1 MVADGNLKIIYHFQN
16 LMKMNDTLIQDSI
29 KVASQAIS
37 KVTEAN
43 DNTNWWMWL
52 AIVELGIIAYLIL
65 KEKLKSKVTEKQQF
79 KSESL
84 KQDID
89 FNNIINSSFNSIK
102 LYDELKV
109 KCHPDRFPTD
119 REKNIIA
126 ENLFQEISKN
136 KTNVK
141 RLLELKEEAIQK
153 LNINF

>member
-1 MVADGNLKIIYHFQN
+1 M
-16 LMKMNDTLIQDSI
+16 S
-29 KVASQAIS
+29 AIRP
-37 KVTEAN
+37 
-43 DNTNWWMWL
+43 
-52 AIVELGIIAYLIL
+52 IL
-65 KEKLKSKVTEKQQF
+65 KEKLKSKVTAKQQF

>member
-1 MVADGNLKIIYHFQN
+1 
-16 LMKMNDTLIQDSI
+16 MNDTLIQDSI
-29 KVASQAIS
+29 KVAGKAIS

-43 DNTNWWMWL
+43 DNTNLWMWL

-65 KEKLKSKVTEKQQF
+65 KEKLKSKVTAKQQF

-119 REKNIIA
+119 KEKNIIA

>member
-1 MVADGNLKIIYHFQN
+1 
-16 LMKMNDTLIQDSI
+16 MNDTLIQDSI
-29 KVASQAIS
+29 KVAGKTIS

-52 AIVELGIIAYLIL
+52 AIVELGVIAYLIL
-65 KEKLKSKVTEKQQF
+65 KEKLKSKVTAKQQF

>member
-1 MVADGNLKIIYHFQN
+1 
-16 LMKMNDTLIQDSI
+16 MKMNDTLIQDSI
-29 KVASQAIS
+29 KVAGKAIS
-37 KVTEAN
+37 KVTETN
-43 DNTNWWMWL
+43 DTTNWWMWL
-52 AIVELGIIAYLIL
+52 AIVELGIITYLIL
-65 KEKLKSKVTEKQQF
+65 KEKFKSKVTAKQQF

-102 LYDELKV
+102 LYYELKV

-126 ENLFQEISKN
+126 EHLFQEISKN

>member
-1 MVADGNLKIIYHFQN
+1 
-16 LMKMNDTLIQDSI
+16 MKMNDTLIQDSI
-29 KVASQAIS
+29 KVAGKAIS

-52 AIVELGIIAYLIL
+52 AIVELGVIAYLIL
-65 KEKLKSKVTEKQQF
+65 KEKLKSKVTAKQQF

-84 KQDID
+84 KQEID

>member
-1 MVADGNLKIIYHFQN
+1 
-16 LMKMNDTLIQDSI
+16 MNDTLIQDSI

>member
-1 MVADGNLKIIYHFQN
+1 
-16 LMKMNDTLIQDSI
+16 MNDTLIQDSI

-65 KEKLKSKVTEKQQF
+65 KEKLKSKVTAKQQF

>member
-1 MVADGNLKIIYHFQN
+1 
-16 LMKMNDTLIQDSI
+16 MKMNDTLIQDSI
-29 KVASQAIS
+29 KVAGKAIT

-52 AIVELGIIAYLIL
+52 AIVELGVIAYLIL
-65 KEKLKSKVTEKQQF
+65 KEKLKSKVTAKQQF

>member
-1 MVADGNLKIIYHFQN
+1 
-16 LMKMNDTLIQDSI
+16 MKMNDTLIQDSI

>member
-52 AIVELGIIAYLIL
+52 AIVELGIIGYLIL
-65 KEKLKSKVTEKQQF
+65 KEKLKSKVTAKQQF

>member
-16 LMKMNDTLIQDSI
+16 LMKMNDTIIQDSI
-29 KVASQAIS
+29 KVASKAIT
-37 KVTEAN
+37 KVTETN
-43 DNTNWWMWL
+43 DTTNWWMWL

-65 KEKLKSKVTEKQQF
+65 KEKFKSKVTAKQQF

-119 REKNIIA
+119 KEKNMLA

>member
-29 KVASQAIS
+29 KVASKAIS

-65 KEKLKSKVTEKQQF
+65 KEKLKSKVTAKQQF